1 MSGPEKDDGEAQ
13 DREFNRMLAVD
24 RFRQERWDT
33 QVSAH
38 YRQSWD
44 SQKVAFRFAEIG
56 LQSAFLV
63 NGGALV
69 AIPPLMEWISS
80 RGRSEVPF
88 DAAAFVIGLVLA
100 AASALVA
107 YLNFLSLAGY
117 YVEVAEKRA
126 IELQAEFFGN
136 ALTPDD
142 PKLVEHTKILQRTQ
156 CKVTA
161 SQIGAVALCV
171 LSYAAF
177 IAGAYDFIELG
188 RANGGFSAEIPKH
201 DALGERKR

>member
-1 MSGPEKDDGEAQ
+1 MSIPEKDDREAQ
-13 DREFNRMLAVD
+13 DREFNRKLAVD

-33 QVSAH
+33 EVVAH

-69 AIPPLMEWISS
+69 AIPPLMEWISL
-80 RGRSEVPF
+80 RGRSEAPI
-88 DAAAFVIGLVLA
+88 DAAAFVFGLVFA
-100 AASALVA
+100 AASALMA
-107 YLNFLSLAGY
+107 YVNFLSLASHFVG
-117 YVEVAEKRA
+117 VAEKRA
-126 IELQAEFFGN
+126 IELRAEFFGN
-136 ALTPDD
+136 VLKSDD
-142 PKLVEHTKILQRTQ
+142 PQLIERAEKLKRSQCTVTTTQ
-156 CKVTA
+156 YV
-161 SQIGAVALCV
+161 AVVLCV

-188 RANGGFSAEIPKH
+188 RTSGGFS
-201 DALGERKR
+201 GETRGHNAQTPPR